1 MHSHKNWEQLM
12 TIRHAANILT
22 SLIHASRGT
31 KKSNYISLHGLV
43 IEGKF
48 FSEESNKILRKLNFR
63 TSFIENI
70 RFLISIQNEESYH
83 FIRIY
88 ISKHGTPSLI
98 DVSRLGKGPR
108 QSRGSPHPNN
118 C

>member
-1 MHSHKNWEQLM
+1 M
-12 TIRHAANILT
+12 TIRHATNMLT
-22 SLIHASRGT
+22 NLIDASYGT
-31 KKSNYISLHGLV
+31 KKSNYVSLLELV
-43 IEGKF
+43 TEGKF
-48 FSEESNKILRKLNFR
+48 FSEDSKKIFRKLNFR
-63 TSFIENI
+63 ISFIENI
-70 RFLISIQNEESYH
+70 KFLISIQNEDSYH

-88 ISKHGTPSLI
+88 RSKHGTLSLI